1 MFLVCGE
8 ALFDFFL
15 RPSADGAL
23 CFDAVP
29 GGSPFNVALGL
40 ARLGQ
45 KAEFFSGLS
54 SDLMGRRL
62 NAFMERENIG
72 AAYAIRSPQPTLLSI
87 VALNADG
94 GPDYAFYGD
103 YPAYRAIT
111 EAELPALGSEIGII
125 HMGSIAT
132 ALEPVA
138 SALAA
143 LAERECGR
151 RLIAY
156 DPNVRPSIEPDLDV
170 WRRTFQRL
178 TAAAHITKVSAEDL
192 ELLYPGVT
200 HEDTARQLLG
210 RGARLVVITRGGEG
224 ASGWTRN
231 SQAASAA
238 RPVNVVDTVGAGDSY
253 QAALLAGLAEMGCA
267 DPQALDALGQD
278 ALARLL
284 DFAGQAAALTCG
296 KRGADLPR
304 RDAIGMTLVR

>member
-1 MFLVCGE
+1 MFLICGE
-8 ALFDFFL
+8 ALFDLFL
-15 RPSADGAL
+15 RPSATDEL
-23 CFDAVP
+23 CLDAVP

-54 SDLMGRRL
+54 SDLMGKRL
-62 NAFMERENIG
+62 AAFMEKEG
-72 AAYAIRSPQPTLLSI
+72 VGFAHAVRSTNPTALSI

-94 GPDYAFYGD
+94 SADYAFYPD
-103 YPAYRAIT
+103 FPAYRAIR
-111 EAELPALGSEIGII
+111 EADLPELGPETRII

-132 ALEPVA
+132 ALEPVG

-170 WRRTFQRL
+170 WRRAFERI
-178 TAAAHITKVSAEDL
+178 TASAHLTKVSAEDL
-192 ELLYPGVT
+192 AMLYPGVG
-200 HEDTARQLLG
+200 HDDMARQLLE
-210 RGARLVVITRGGEG
+210 RGVRLVVITRGSEG

-231 SQAASAA
+231 SQALSLP
-238 RPVNVVDTVGAGDSY
+238 RPVLVVDTVGAGDSY
-253 QAALLAGLAEMGCA
+253 QAALLTGLAEMGCI
-267 DPQALDALGQD
+267 DPDALDGLRPD

-284 DFAGQAAALTCG
+284 EFAGQAAALTCG
-296 KRGADLPR
+296 KRGADLPLR
-304 RDAIGMTLVR
+304 ASITATLV

>member
-8 ALFDFFL
+8 ALFDLFL
-15 RPSADGAL
+15 RPSAAGEL
-23 CFDAVP
+23 CLDAVP

-62 NAFMERENIG
+62 AAFMEKESIG
-72 AAYAIRSPQPTLLSI
+72 IAYAIRSPHPTALSI

-94 GPDYAFYGD
+94 APDYAFYGD
-103 YPAYRAIT
+103 FPAYRAI
-111 EAELPALGSEIGII
+111 AESDLPELDAGIRFI

-132 ALEPVA
+132 VLEPVA

-156 DPNVRPSIEPDLDV
+156 DPNVRPTIEPDLDI
-170 WRRTFQRL
+170 WRRTFERL
-178 TAAAHITKVSAEDL
+178 TAAAHLIKVSAEDL
-192 ELLYPGVT
+192 AMLYPGLT
-200 HEDTARQLLG
+200 HADAARQLLE
-210 RGARLVVITRGGEG
+210 RGARLVVITRGSEG

-231 SQAASAA
+231 SHAASLA
-238 RPVNVVDTVGAGDSY
+238 RPVEVVDTVGAGDSY
-253 QAALLAGLAEMGCA
+253 QSALLAGLAEMGCA
-267 DPQALDALGQD
+267 DPEALDALSRD
-278 ALARLL
+278 SLTRLL
-284 DFAGQAAALTCG
+284 EFAGEAAASTCG
-296 KRGADLPR
+296 RRGADLPR
-304 RDAIGMTLVR
+304 RAAIAMTVG